1 MCKNTEQSDDN
12 GLRQAAATAVT
23 LLMRDEDNENA
34 EAAILVRQRVDNL
47 RNNEGTMNSVTKKL
61 VYEFLL
67 VIAQ

>member
-1 MCKNTEQSDDN
+1 VCKNTEQSDDN